1 MEVFGSHEMS
11 GGAGRQMACVC
22 RLPTGSATF
31 RTSSASPD
39 PTELRLCY
47 QYLWLNGD
55 KGFRLA

>member
-1 MEVFGSHEMS
+1 MS
-11 GGAGRQMACVC
+11 GGAGRQMACVRAGW
-22 RLPTGSATF
+22 RLAVRLFAPQAQVLT
-31 RTSSASPD
+31 